1 MKFMRL
7 MTASLL
13 AGVLAF
19 GVAQAADT
27 PADWVEV
34 AAGPMFT
41 MHAPAGTTFERVRT
55 GDAFAGTI
63 HGPGF
68 DLVVE
73 FGYHREDLKNP
84 AGGANPAAAKALIDD
99 KPGSIIT
106 ATMGDA
112 GHPRFVGL
120 HVPNVENDILGPLSL
135 VINTQVAKP
144 EEEATVK
151 RIYESIKFG
160 YKN

>member
-1 MKFMRL
+1 MRL
-7 MTASLL
+7 MSI
-13 AGVLAF
+13 GVLAGLLAF
-19 GVAQAADT
+19 GNAQAAEV

-41 MHAPAGTTFERVRT
+41 MRAPPGTTFERVRT

-68 DLVVE
+68 ELVVE
-73 FGYHREDLKNP
+73 FGYHREELKNP
-84 AGGANPAAAKALIDD
+84 AGGANPAAANAMIDQ

-112 GHPRFVGL
+112 AHPRFVGL
-120 HVPNVENDILGPLSL
+120 HVPNVENDVFGPLSL

>member
-1 MKFMRL
+1 MRL
-7 MTASLL
+7 MSI
-13 AGVLAF
+13 GVLASMLAF
-19 GVAQAADT
+19 GSVQAAEI

-41 MHAPAGTTFERVRT
+41 MLAPPGTTFERVRT

-73 FGYHREDLKNP
+73 FGYHREELKNP
-84 AGGANPAAAKALIDD
+84 AGGANPAAAKAVIDD

-112 GHPRFVGL
+112 HSRFVGL
-120 HVPNVENDILGPLSL
+120 HVPNVENDVFGPLSL
-135 VINTQVAKP
+135 IINTQVAKP

>member
-1 MKFMRL
+1 MRL
-7 MTASLL
+7 ISI
-13 AGVLAF
+13 GVLAGMLAF
-19 GVAQAADT
+19 GSVQAAEI

-41 MHAPAGTTFERVRT
+41 MRAPPGTTFERVRT

-63 HGPGF
+63 RGPGF
-68 DLVVE
+68 ELIVE
-73 FGYHREDLKNP
+73 FGYHREELKNP
-84 AGGANPAAAKALIDD
+84 AGGANPAAAKAMIDD

-106 ATMGDA
+106 ATMADGA
-112 GHPRFVGL
+112 HPRFVGL
-120 HVPNVENDILGPLSL
+120 HVPNVEKDVFGPLSL
-135 VINTQVAKP
+135 VINTQVDKP